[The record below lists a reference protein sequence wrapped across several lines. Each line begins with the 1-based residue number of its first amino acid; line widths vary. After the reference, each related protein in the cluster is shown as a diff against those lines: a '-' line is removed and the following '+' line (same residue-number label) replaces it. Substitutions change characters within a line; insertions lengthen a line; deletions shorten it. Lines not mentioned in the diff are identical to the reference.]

1 MSTKKAFLEYL
12 GNRKWKRIRNAPVV
26 AGRSYLRYAGERK
39 WKKSKEKPT
48 LKH

>member
-1 MSTKKAFLEYL
+1 MSAKKAFLEYL
-12 GNRKWKRIRNAPVV
+12 GNRKWKKVKNSRVV

-39 WKKSKEKPT
+39 WKKQRKAP